1 MFRNRTASLFTALLL
16 YGFLA
21 ACAVPTGE
29 TIQPDSAFT
38 TVEIAGLGVDPQ
50 SRSPIVLL
58 REPGTERVVPIWIG
72 LSEAEAIARAMEG
85 IETPR
90 PMTHDLLAST
100 VAGLGARVEEVV
112 ILEQRGGIYYGVI
125 RLATSARGR
134 RVEIDSRPSDGL
146 ALAVRTGAP
155 IRVARALFMETPD
168 ERPQPRPTA

>member
-1 MFRNRTASLFTALLL
+1 MRRNRAVACFALLL
-16 YGFLA
+16 CGLLA

-29 TIQPDSAFT
+29 SIQPDSAFT
-38 TVEIAGLGVDPQ
+38 TVEIAGVGVDPQ

-72 LSEAEAIARAMEG
+72 ISEAEAIARSLEG

-100 VAGLGARVEEVV
+100 VSGLGARVEEVV
-112 ILEQRGGIYYGVI
+112 ILEQREGIYYGVI
-125 RLATSARGR
+125 RLATGTRGR

-155 IRVARALFMETPD
+155 IRVARSLFMESPD
-168 ERPQPRPTA
+168 ERPPARPTV

>member
-1 MFRNRTASLFTALLL
+1 MRRSRAASLAALLL
-16 YGFLA
+16 CGSIS

-29 TIQPDSAFT
+29 PVQPDPAFT

-72 LSEAEAIARAMEG
+72 ISEAEAIARSLEG

-100 VAGLGARVEEVV
+100 VEGLGARVEEVV
-112 ILEQRGGIYYGVI
+112 ILEQREGIYYGVI
-125 RLATSARGR
+125 RLATGARGR

-146 ALAVRTGAP
+146 ALALRTGAP
-155 IRVARALFMETPD
+155 IRVARALFMETP
-168 ERPQPRPTA
+168 EQRPPARPTA